1 MSVEE
6 MFEFLVEGD
15 IATEAEVQLV
25 TCINGWNEATMEDI
39 LYARTGYRS
48 FKQILGGNCDD

>member
-48 FKQILGGNCDD
+48 FKQILGG